1 MRASH
6 LRLSGF
12 KSFVEPAEL
21 PIEDGLTGIVGP
33 NGCGKSNLLD
43 ALCWVMG
50 EGSFRNMRAK
60 NMEDIIFSGTALRP
74 AHNHAEATLAIDNAD
89 HAARAP
95 WRDADVIEVTR
106 RIERESGAGYRIN
119 RQPVLTREAR
129 VLFADMIGGA
139 HSPFLVRQGRIAQLI
154 SAAPKERR
162 ILLDQAAGIGGLR
175 ARRHEA
181 ELQLNAAS
189 ANLERLNDALEEL
202 RARLEALKR
211 QERQAKR
218 YRSLAQRIRA
228 IEALLLYARWREA
241 REEEESLAAS
251 LAEAQTVLETAARA
265 AARASTRLQETEE
278 SRAQAQEAEASR
290 AAALQRLRTEQ
301 ETLDERERQLQA
313 RQENLDTLLAQTE
326 KDLEHETARERD
338 FQETRERLA
347 AERANLESAAAP
359 AAAQAEQVRERAQTA
374 RQQVASL
381 EGALEKILAEAA
393 QEKSRREESGRE
405 AARQQARIAALDE
418 RKADIN
424 QERERLRQESAEEAP
439 AQSDAH
445 ARQLESLRES
455 QEQAEQASEAA
466 RQAESS
472 AREALEEKQRERHRL
487 EVEISALQDMLGEGR
502 NGDESGGG
510 DFPGVIHALTVE
522 PSYEIALGAVLG
534 TDLDASLDADAPVC
548 WKPLP
553 PLADAPPLP
562 EGALPLQDHIRAPD
576 ALARRLSHIG
586 VVAQEQGEALQP
598 RLAPGQILVSIEGDV
613 WRWDGYHASADATA
627 GAVAEKLTRRNHLRD
642 LESRLAESDAALPPL
657 QDAFAAA
664 QAAARAAQATEQSAR
679 QARRE
684 SEARFFAEQEH
695 ALRAREESQ
704 ERAARLQA
712 LGETFARLEEEQ
724 EEARRAA
731 AEAEAALASAGD
743 GAALERQAEETR
755 SRLRAARD
763 TLAREQAS
771 EQALER
777 DIAVRKRRLDEIA
790 AELASW
796 EERNAAI
803 GAQMEALRRRR
814 EESLAERESL
824 SHEPEKIV
832 AHREKLLQLL
842 ADAEAAH
849 RDARDALATAE
860 QQRKDAGE
868 QEATAREDAA
878 AAREERARREGLL
891 EGARQRLGEAET
903 RIRSELECAPEDIPD
918 QVAQSGGAPR
928 AGEEE
933 SAETLEERLRR
944 LVSERERL
952 GGVNL
957 RAEEDAEETRE
968 RLATIETE
976 QADLQGAI
984 ARLRQ
989 AIARLNK
996 EGRERLSA
1004 AFERVNRHFGE
1015 LFVRLFGGGA
1025 AHLRLLEGEGE
1036 EAKEGRD
1043 VLEAGL
1049 EIMARPPGKRLQS
1062 LSLLSGGE
1070 QTLTALALIFA
1081 VFLANAPPICVLDEA
1096 DAPLDDINVERF
1108 CRLVRDVCDASGARI
1123 LLITHH
1129 PLTMARMD
1137 RLFGVTMQERGVS
1150 RLVSVDLREDG
1161 GVSERESGDAL
1172 ALEAG

>member
-74 AHNHAEATLAIDNAD
+74 PHNHAEATLAIDNAD

-241 REEEESLAAS
+241 REEESALADS

-265 AARASTRLQETEE
+265 GARASTRLQETEE

-290 AAALQRLRTEQ
+290 AAALQRLRTER

-313 RQENLDTLLAQTE
+313 RQENLETLLAQTE

-347 AERANLESAAAP
+347 AERATLQSAAAP

-374 RQQVASL
+374 RRHVASL

-393 QEKSRREESGRE
+393 QEKSRREESERE
-405 AARQQARIAALDE
+405 AARQQARVAALDE
-418 RKADIN
+418 RKASIN

-439 AQSDAH
+439 SQSDAH

-455 QEQAEQASEAA
+455 QEQAEQACEAA
-466 RQAESS
+466 RQAESR

-502 NGDESGGG
+502 NGGGSES

-522 PSYEIALGAVLG
+522 PSYEIAMGAVLG
-534 TDLDASLDADAPVC
+534 TDLDASLDAGAPVC

-553 PLADAPPLP
+553 PLPDAAPLP
-562 EGALPLQDHIRAPD
+562 EGAQPIQTHIRAPD

-586 VVAQEQGEALQP
+586 VVAREQGEALQP

-613 WRWDGYHASADATA
+613 WRWDGYHASAAATA
-627 GAVAEKLTRRNHLRD
+627 GVVAEKLTRRNHLRD
-642 LESRLAESDAALPPL
+642 LETRIAEVDAALPPL

-664 QAAARAAQATEQSAR
+664 QAASRAAQETEQSAR

-724 EEARRAA
+724 EEARRASG
-731 AEAEAALASAGD
+731 EAEAALASAGD
-743 GAALERQAEETR
+743 GADLEQQASETR
-755 SRLRAARD
+755 SQLQAARD

-777 DIAVRKRRLDEIA
+777 DIAARERRLGEIA

-824 SHEPEKIV
+824 SHEPAKIV

-849 RDARDALATAE
+849 RDARDALAVAE

-868 QEATAREDAA
+868 QDATAREDAA

-903 RIRSELECAPEDIPD
+903 RIRSELECAPEDIPE
-918 QVAQSGGAPR
+918 QVAQSGGAPKS
-928 AGEEE
+928 GEEE

-957 RAEEDAEETRE
+957 RAEEDAEETRA
-968 RLATIETE
+968 RLTTIETE
-976 QADLQGAI
+976 QEDLQGAI

-1004 AFERVNRHFGE
+1004 AFERVNQHFGE

-1025 AHLRLLEGEGE
+1025 AHLRLLEGEGD

-1070 QTLTALALIFA
+1070 QTLTALALIFG

-1150 RLVSVDLREDG
+1150 RLVSVNLREDG
-1161 GVSERESGDAL
+1161 GVSERETGDAL